1 MTRWPRKNAKY
12 PCTPAAITRRVIAHV
27 TRRFPEMRGVVPS
40 TSNGQSAGQMIYTFR
55 TQVELDTGRMT
66 CIVRVIVDEQ
76 GRIVRTI
83 SSH

>member
-1 MTRWPRKNAKY
+1 MTATSQTSAR
-12 PCTPAAITRRVIAHV
+12 TPSPPTAITRRVIAHV